1 MLDNI
6 ARRAMQSHV
15 KASLKK
21 IPKAVTKAPEPVIK
35 APLVKEVT
43 GGDLSKKAYVE
54 MSLRKLPNIGRP
66 NFGPRAP
73 GKGVRAQ
80 RATKTKGPRS
90 IIASEPMG
98 MIRQYPELKYEINM
112 YMREAYAHARLYGDL
127 KGFKDFEAPDG
138 KLFRPKPSQSAF
150 QGLILKADD
159 KAKRK
164 IILDRRSSRENPWTQ
179 KSARNEIYAALLRL
193 GKEHHFDR
201 LLQLMKQQHKAKVD
215 TLGGKTKGHFI
226 SLDNGG
232 LDVAENFGPQAGKSR
247 FKIVNGQ
254 KVEIPGNYSEKAD
267 STVGF
272 GAGKG
277 GNNWDDYVRMKL
289 PELE

>member
-1 MLDNI
+1 MLDDI

-43 GGDLSKKAYVE
+43 GGDLAKKAYVE
-54 MSLRKLPNIGRP
+54 RTLSNIGRP

-98 MIRQYPELKYEINM
+98 MIKQYPDLKYEINM

-127 KGFKDFEAPDG
+127 KGF
-138 KLFRPKPSQSAF
+138 
-150 QGLILKADD
+150 
-159 KAKRK
+159 
-164 IILDRRSSRENPWTQ
+164 
-179 KSARNEIYAALLRL
+179 
-193 GKEHHFDR
+193 
-201 LLQLMKQQHKAKVD
+201 
-215 TLGGKTKGHFI
+215 
-226 SLDNGG
+226 
-232 LDVAENFGPQAGKSR
+232 
-247 FKIVNGQ
+247 
-254 KVEIPGNYSEKAD
+254 
-267 STVGF
+267 
-272 GAGKG
+272 
-277 GNNWDDYVRMKL
+277 
-289 PELE
+289 

>member
-6 ARRAMQSHV
+6 ARRALQSHV

-21 IPKAVTKAPEPVIK
+21 IPKTVTKAPETVIK

-43 GGDLSKKAYVE
+43 GGDLAKQEYVRRTL
-54 MSLRKLPNIGRP
+54 SNIGRP

-80 RATKTKGPRS
+80 RPTKTKGARS

-98 MIRQYPELKYEINM
+98 LIKQYPDLKYEINM
-112 YMREAYAHARLYGDL
+112 YMREAYAHARIYGDL
-127 KGFKDFEAPDG
+127 KGFKDLVMPDG
-138 KLFRPKPSQSAF
+138 RRFRPKPSQSAF

-179 KSARNEIYAALLRL
+179 ENAQNDIYAALLRL

-201 LLQLMKQQHKAKVD
+201 LLQIMKQQHKAKVD

-247 FKIVNGQ
+247 YKMVNGK
-254 KVEIPGNYSEKAD
+254 KVEIPGNYSEQAD

-272 GAGKG
+272 GANKASITGMIT
-277 GNNWDDYVRMKL
+277 YV
-289 PELE
+289 

>member
-1 MLDNI
+1 MLDDI

-21 IPKAVTKAPEPVIK
+21 IPKTVTKAPETVIK

-43 GGDLSKKAYVE
+43 GGDLAKQEYVRRTL
-54 MSLRKLPNIGRP
+54 SNIGRP

-80 RATKTKGPRS
+80 RPTKTKGARS

-98 MIRQYPELKYEINM
+98 LIKQYPDLKYEINM
-112 YMREAYAHARLYGDL
+112 YMREAYTHARIYGDL
-127 KGFKDFEAPDG
+127 KGFKDLVMPDG
-138 KLFRPKPSQSAF
+138 RRFRPKPSQSAF

-179 KSARNEIYAALLRL
+179 ESAQNDIYAALLKI
-193 GKEHHFDR
+193 GKEHHYDR

-247 FKIVNGQ
+247 YKMVNGK
-254 KVEIPGNYSEKAD
+254 KVEIPGNYSEQAD

-272 GAGKG
+272 GANKG
-277 GNNWDDYVRMKL
+277 VSSWDDYVRMKL
-289 PELE
+289 SELE

>member
-1 MLDNI
+1 MLDDI
-6 ARRAMQSHV
+6 ARRAMQSYV
-15 KASLKK
+15 KSSLKK
-21 IPKAVTKAPEPVIK
+21 IPKAVTKAPETVIK

-54 MSLRKLPNIGRP
+54 MQLRKLPNLGRP
-66 NFGPRAP
+66 NYGPRAP

-80 RATKTKGPRS
+80 RPTKTKGARS

-98 MIRQYPELKYEINM
+98 LIKQYPDLKYEINM
-112 YMREAYAHARLYGDL
+112 YMREAYTHARIYGDL
-127 KGFKDFEAPDG
+127 KGFKDLVMPDG
-138 KLFRPKPSQSAF
+138 KRFRPKPSQSAF

-164 IILDRRSSRENPWTQ
+164 VILDRRASRENPWTQ
-179 KSARNEIYAALLRL
+179 EDARNEIYAALLRIN
-193 GKEHHFDR
+193 KEHHFDR

-232 LDVAENFGPQAGKSR
+232 LDVAENFGPQAGRSTR
-247 FKIVNGQ
+247 VVRDG
-254 KVEIPGNYSEKAD
+254 KVRIKRGNYSEQAD

-277 GNNWDDYVRMKL
+277 IDNWDDYVRMKL

>member
-1 MLDNI
+1 MLDTI

-21 IPKAVTKAPEPVIK
+21 IPKTVTKTPETVIK

-43 GGDLSKKAYVE
+43 GGDLAKQAYVDRT
-54 MSLRKLPNIGRP
+54 LTNIGRP

-90 IIASEPMG
+90 IIASEPLG
-98 MIRQYPELKYEINM
+98 MIKQYPDQKYEINM

-127 KGFKDFEAPDG
+127 KGFKDFKAPDG

-179 KSARNEIYAALLRL
+179 ESARNEIYAALLRI

-201 LLQLMKQQHKAKVD
+201 LLQLMKLQHKAKVD

-247 FKIVNGQ
+247 YKIVNGK
-254 KVEIPGNYSEKAD
+254 KVEIPGNYSEQAD

-272 GAGKG
+272 GADKG
-277 GNNWDDYVRMKL
+277 VSSWDDYVRMKL
-289 PELE
+289 SELE

>member
-1 MLDNI
+1 MLDDI

-43 GGDLSKKAYVE
+43 GGDLAKKAYVE
-54 MSLRKLPNIGRP
+54 RTLSNIGRP

-73 GKGVRAQ
+73 GKGGRAQ

-179 KSARNEIYAALLRL
+179 ESARNDIYAALLRL

-232 LDVAENFGPQAGKSR
+232 LDVAENFGPQAGKSKY
-247 FKIVNGQ
+247 KIVNGK
-254 KVEIPGNYSEKAD
+254 KVEIPGNYSEQAD

-272 GAGKG
+272 GADKG
-277 GNNWDDYVRMKL
+277 VSSWDDYVRMKL
-289 PELE
+289 SELE

>member
-1 MLDNI
+1 MLDDI

-21 IPKAVTKAPEPVIK
+21 IPKTVTKAPETVIK

-43 GGDLSKKAYVE
+43 GGDLAKKAYVE
-54 MSLRKLPNIGRP
+54 RTLSNIGRP

-90 IIASEPMG
+90 IIASEPLG
-98 MIRQYPELKYEINM
+98 MIKQYPDQKYEINM

-127 KGFKDFEAPDG
+127 KGFKDFKAPDG

-179 KSARNEIYAALLRL
+179 ESARNEIYAALLRI

-201 LLQLMKQQHKAKVD
+201 LLQLMKLQHKAKVD

-247 FKIVNGQ
+247 YKIVNGK
-254 KVEIPGNYSEKAD
+254 KVEIPGNYSEQAD

-272 GAGKG
+272 GANKG
-277 GNNWDDYVRMKL
+277 VSSWDDYVRMKL
-289 PELE
+289 SELE

>member
-1 MLDNI
+1 
-6 ARRAMQSHV
+6 
-15 KASLKK
+15 
-21 IPKAVTKAPEPVIK
+21 
-35 APLVKEVT
+35 
-43 GGDLSKKAYVE
+43 
-54 MSLRKLPNIGRP
+54 
-66 NFGPRAP
+66 
-73 GKGVRAQ
+73 
-80 RATKTKGPRS
+80 
-90 IIASEPMG
+90 
-98 MIRQYPELKYEINM
+98 M
-112 YMREAYAHARLYGDL
+112 YMREAYAHSRLYGDL

-179 KSARNEIYAALLRL
+179 ESARNDIYAALLRL

-247 FKIVNGQ
+247 YKIVNGK
-254 KVEIPGNYSEKAD
+254 KVEIPGNYSEQAD

-272 GAGKG
+272 GADKG
-277 GNNWDDYVRMKL
+277 VSSWDDYVRMKL
-289 PELE
+289 SELE

>member
-1 MLDNI
+1 MLDDI

-21 IPKAVTKAPEPVIK
+21 IPKTVTKAPETVIK

-43 GGDLSKKAYVE
+43 GGDLAKKAYVE
-54 MSLRKLPNIGRP
+54 RTLSNIGRP

-164 IILDRRSSRENPWTQ
+164 IILDKRSSREKPWTQ
-179 KSARNEIYAALLRL
+179 ENARNEIYAALLRI

-247 FKIVNGQ
+247 YKIVNGK
-254 KVEIPGNYSEKAD
+254 KVEIPGNYSEQAD

-272 GAGKG
+272 GANKG
-277 GNNWDDYVRMKL
+277 VSSWDDYVRMKL
-289 PELE
+289 SELE

>member
-1 MLDNI
+1 MLDDI

-21 IPKAVTKAPEPVIK
+21 IPKTVTKAPETVIK
-35 APLVKEVT
+35 APVVKEVT
-43 GGDLSKKAYVE
+43 GGDLAKKAYVE
-54 MSLRKLPNIGRP
+54 RTLTNIGRP

-90 IIASEPMG
+90 IIASEPLG
-98 MIRQYPELKYEINM
+98 MIKQYPDQKYEINM

-127 KGFKDFEAPDG
+127 KGFKDFKAPDG

-179 KSARNEIYAALLRL
+179 ESARNEIYAALLRI

-201 LLQLMKQQHKAKVD
+201 LLQLMKLQHKAKVD

-247 FKIVNGQ
+247 YKMVNGK
-254 KVEIPGNYSEKAD
+254 KVEIPGNYSEQAD

-272 GAGKG
+272 GANKG
-277 GNNWDDYVRMKL
+277 VSSWDDYVRMKL
-289 PELE
+289 SELE